1 MSVPLPRPTPPLPPG
16 AERRRFERFDLYA
29 QVELEV
35 DGDVLV
41 MPIINISAGGL
52 LLRAEHGEAVEL
64 QVDDRVR
71 IHLDVSDIPEPIALT
86 MDASVVRIVTN
97 DTGATSVGVMW
108 TTSDAMVVLKLAE
121 LLQYLR
127 TRE

>member
-1 MSVPLPRPTPPLPPG
+1 MSALPVRSKPPLPPG
-16 AERRRFERFDLYA
+16 AERRRFERFELLA

-41 MPIINISAGGL
+41 VPIVNISAGGV
-52 LLRAEHGEAVEL
+52 LLRAEHAEATSL
-64 QVDDRVR
+64 HVDDQVSV
-71 IHLDVSDIPEPIALT
+71 HLDISDIANPITVT
-86 MDASVVRIVTN
+86 MDASVVRIVTS
-97 DTGATSVGVMW
+97 DAGATIAMMW
-108 TTSDAMVVLKLAE
+108 TSTDAMAVVRLAE